1 MVSAPVKIINAQGMH
16 MNTAKMI
23 VQAAKPFANCKVTLN
38 YQGRDI
44 SAKNAIFIMAAGMK
58 QGAELTVRADGEG
71 EAEALAAV
79 KKLFDDGFGE

>member
-1 MVSAPVKIINAQGMH
+1 MLFAPVKIINSQGMH

-23 VQAAKPFANCKVTLN
+23 VQAVKPFPGCKVTLRF
-38 YQGRDI
+38 GGKDI
-44 SAKNAIFIMAAGMK
+44 AAKNAVFIMAAGMK
-58 QGAELTVRADGEG
+58 QGAELEIHADGEG